1 MTLAAVAATAAMTLT
16 SCSKKAEERVNP
28 FLASYSTPYEI
39 PPFEEI
45 TYEDYMPAFT
55 AGIQQAQA
63 EIDSIVAN
71 PATPTFENTILAM
84 DNSGELLEKVALVFY
99 ALSESDSSDEMVEI
113 AEKAMPMVS
122 EHSDAMMMNDSL
134 FQRVKYLYDNIDSID
149 YTVAQRR
156 AIEQTYKNFTRNGAL
171 LSADDKEKLKQ
182 LNLKLT
188 DLYLQFN
195 KNLLEATNAFQIVV
209 DDEAML
215 AGLPANIVATA
226 AEEAQARG
234 LEGKWV
240 FTLHAPSRLPV
251 LQFAA
256 NRDLRRQMYEG
267 YTSLASSGKYDN
279 APVINEILRTR
290 SAKAQLLGFKDF
302 AAYSTDAV
310 MAKTPEAAEDL
321 LMQIWTPTRKR
332 VDQEVADMQAIVDAE
347 GGDFKI
353 APWDYYYYAEKV
365 RKAKYDLDENEL
377 RPYFAV

>member
-215 AGLPANIVATA
+215 AGLPANIVAT
-226 AEEAQARG
+226 
-234 LEGKWV
+234 
-240 FTLHAPSRLPV
+240 
-251 LQFAA
+251 
-256 NRDLRRQMYEG
+256 
-267 YTSLASSGKYDN
+267 
-279 APVINEILRTR
+279 
-290 SAKAQLLGFKDF
+290 
-302 AAYSTDAV
+302 
-310 MAKTPEAAEDL
+310 
-321 LMQIWTPTRKR
+321 
-332 VDQEVADMQAIVDAE
+332 
-347 GGDFKI
+347 
-353 APWDYYYYAEKV
+353 
-365 RKAKYDLDENEL
+365 
-377 RPYFAV
+377 